1 MLCLIVQLLR
11 AEICNNMLI
20 LSGGTNFKKI
30 ELVRVETLVSS
41 YIFLAGMLASF
52 GERERR
58 SVYYFGI
65 VYLPKLIFVY
75 VYNIQAA
82 CLRKSLR
89 VLVFK
94 IPTTW
99 CIQIFNLI
107 IFIQILSHKTVY
119 CWLIGE
125 FQSWPLSTVGLNWSA
140 SVAGL

>member
-1 MLCLIVQLLR
+1 
-11 AEICNNMLI
+11 
-20 LSGGTNFKKI
+20 
-30 ELVRVETLVSS
+30 
-41 YIFLAGMLASF
+41 MLASF

-89 VLVFK
+89 VLVYK
-94 IPTTW
+94 IPATW
-99 CIQIFNLI
+99 YIQIFNSI
-107 IFIQILSHKTVY
+107 KTDY
-119 CWLIGE
+119 GWLIGE
-125 FQSWPLSTVGLNWSA
+125 FQSWPLYRVGLNWSA

>member
-1 MLCLIVQLLR
+1 
-11 AEICNNMLI
+11 
-20 LSGGTNFKKI
+20 
-30 ELVRVETLVSS
+30 
-41 YIFLAGMLASF
+41 MLASF

-65 VYLPKLIFVY
+65 IYLPKLIFVY

-89 VLVFK
+89 DLVYK

-107 IFIQILSHKTVY
+107 IFIQILSYKTDY
-119 CWLIGE
+119 CWLMGE
-125 FQSWPLSTVGLNWSA
+125 FQSWPLYRVGLNWSA

>member
-1 MLCLIVQLLR
+1 
-11 AEICNNMLI
+11 
-20 LSGGTNFKKI
+20 
-30 ELVRVETLVSS
+30 
-41 YIFLAGMLASF
+41 MLASF

-89 VLVFK
+89 VLVYK
-94 IPTTW
+94 IPITW
-99 CIQIFNLI
+99 YIQIFNLI
-107 IFIQILSHKTVY
+107 IFIQILSYKTVY

-125 FQSWPLSTVGLNWSA
+125 FLLSWPLYRDLF
-140 SVAGL
+140 L

>member
-11 AEICNNMLI
+11 AEICNNTLI

-30 ELVRVETLVSS
+30 ELVRVEILVSS

-89 VLVFK
+89 VLVYK
-94 IPTTW
+94 IPIT
-99 CIQIFNLI
+99 
-107 IFIQILSHKTVY
+107 
-119 CWLIGE
+119 
-125 FQSWPLSTVGLNWSA
+125 
-140 SVAGL
+140 

>member
-1 MLCLIVQLLR
+1 
-11 AEICNNMLI
+11 
-20 LSGGTNFKKI
+20 
-30 ELVRVETLVSS
+30 
-41 YIFLAGMLASF
+41 MLASF

-58 SVYYFGI
+58 SVYYLGI

-89 VLVFK
+89 DLVYK

-99 CIQIFNLI
+99 YIQIFNFKI
-107 IFIQILSHKTVY
+107 IFIQILSYKTVY

-125 FQSWPLSTVGLNWSA
+125 FQSWPLSRAGLNWSA